1 MQLLK
6 KMALV
11 ILDVKQVD
19 VAEELNV
26 TKGYIGKML
35 SGERNSK
42 DFDHW
47 LAKKIIEYGEC
58 GVSRDEQ

>member
-1 MQLLK
+1 
-6 KMALV
+6 MALV

-42 DFDHW
+42 DCDRR
-47 LAKKIIEYGEC
+47 
-58 GVSRDEQ
+58 SRVDWKLHGRNG